1 MNTSISSTAL
11 WTGKIIQ
18 GLLCLFLLFDSGMKI
33 IKQSKS
39 IEATKQIG
47 LPESCIQ
54 LLGFYLLIATILFI
68 IPRTSMHGILMLI
81 AYLGGAT
88 AITFLNKPEDW
99 SFLFPVVFA
108 LLILLSLYLQN
119 INFRNILSFKQLNT
133 FH

>member
-1 MNTSISSTAL
+1 MNTTISSTAL

-39 IEATKQIG
+39 IEATKQLG

-54 LLGFYLLIATILFI
+54 LLGFYLLVATILYI
-68 IPRTSMHGILMLI
+68 IPRTSVHGILLLI

-88 AITFLNKPEDW
+88 AITFLNKPEGW
-99 SFLFPVVFA
+99 GFIFPVIFA
-108 LLILLSLYLQN
+108 LLILLSFYLQN
-119 INFRNILSFKQLNT
+119 IYFRNMLSFK
-133 FH
+133 